1 MKKKLAL
8 AMVFSLTLGL
18 AACGSPDE
26 TSPVNSGEGGASV
39 SGDSGSASDTSGD
52 TSGSASESGSASGEV
67 SESGSM
73 SGSDSGET
81 SEDWNFEGVTLNIAH
96 STTGEV
102 GDALQAQ
109 FDAFCELTG
118 CKIEV
123 ELLSSNSE
131 ESVYT
136 LEVRAATGNLP
147 DLFQSSIGAQLD
159 KLDPAANIYDL
170 SGQDWIYENV
180 ASSYLDLVSDADT
193 GAVYCI
199 PLTTSNVAG
208 CFYNKKVYEE
218 LNLEVPLTWEAFL
231 DNCEVIKTQTD
242 KVPVV
247 TPYSDGAGAQILFLS
262 QYFYVHQEDPDFAD
276 KYTNR
281 EIELHDSETFM
292 RGLYKLNDLYT
303 RQYQSDDPLAVS
315 FEKSAADLAS
325 RDAVMTFSRTNLL
338 STLSNVAPDKTE
350 DIGFFPL
357 PDTSSDVRGVATWM
371 PVAWCVSKT
380 IAPEK
385 EACALALME
394 YLTTSEA
401 IDAYC
406 EVTTPTGAFMLN
418 NVALPDTIS
427 SAAKEAQEWV
437 AKAST
442 SVMEYSC
449 NIKGSNMV
457 TILQMA
463 ETGEYTPEEAISEI
477 EKDNAIDAR
486 QKGVA
491 GW

>member
-8 AMVFSLTLGL
+8 ALALSLTLGL

-26 TSPVNSGEGGASV
+26 SPSGSSGEKSEASV
-39 SGDSGSASDTSGD
+39 SGDVSGASDSSGD
-52 TSGSASESGSASGEV
+52 VSADGT
-67 SESGSM
+67 
-73 SGSDSGET
+73 SDS
-81 SEDWNFEGVTLNIAH
+81 SEESSGDNDAKTPEGWNFEGVTLNIAH

-109 FDAFCELTG
+109 LDAFCELTG

-170 SGQDWIYENV
+170 SGQDWIYKNV
-180 ASSYLDLVSDADT
+180 TSSYLDLVSDADT

-208 CFYNKKVYEE
+208 CFYNKKVYED
-218 LNLEVPLTWEAFL
+218 LKLEIPLTWEEFL
-231 DNCEVIKTQTD
+231 GNCEIIKTQTS

-247 TPYSDGAGAQILFLS
+247 TPYSDGAGSQILFLS

-276 KYTNR
+276 KYTNK
-281 EIELHDSETFM
+281 EIDLHDSETFM
-292 RGLYKLNDLYT
+292 RGLYKLNDLYAK
-303 RQYQSDDPLAVS
+303 QYQSEDPLAVS
-315 FEKSAADLAS
+315 FEKSATDLANG
-325 RDAVMTFSRTNLL
+325 DAVMTFSRTNIL
-338 STLSNVAPDKTE
+338 STLSNVAPDKID

-357 PDTSSDVRGVATWM
+357 PDTSADVRGVATWM
-371 PVAWCVSKT
+371 PVAWCMSKT

-406 EVTTPTGAFMLN
+406 EVTVPTGAFMLN
-418 NVALPDTIS
+418 GVELPDTI
-427 SAAKEAQEWV
+427 AAAAREAQEWV
-437 AKAST
+437 AKSST

>member
-8 AMVFSLTLGL
+8 ALVLSLTLGL
-18 AACGSPDE
+18 VACGSPDE
-26 TSPVNSGEGGASV
+26 SSSGSGKDQASA
-39 SGDSGSASDTSGD
+39 SGDESGSSDTSGD
-52 TSGSASESGSASGEV
+52 R
-67 SESGSM
+67 
-73 SGSDSGET
+73 
-81 SEDWNFEGVTLNIAH
+81 SEDEDGSSDASAESSGADGTETPEGWNFEGVPLNIAH

-109 FDAFCELTG
+109 LDAFSELTG

-170 SGQDWIYENV
+170 SGQDWIYQNV
-180 ASSYLDLVSDADT
+180 TSSYLDLVSDPET

-208 CFYNKKVYEE
+208 CFYNKKVYED
-218 LNLEVPLTWEAFL
+218 LKLEIPLTWEEFL
-231 DNCEVIKTQTD
+231 NNCEIIKTQTD

-276 KYTNR
+276 KYTNK
-281 EIELHDSETFM
+281 ETELHDSETFM
-292 RGLYKLNDLYT
+292 RGLHKLNDLYT
-303 RQYQSDDPLAVS
+303 KQYQSDDPLAVS
-315 FEKSAADLAS
+315 FEKSATDLANG
-325 RDAVMTFSRTNLL
+325 DAVMTFSRTNIL
-338 STLSNVAPDKTE
+338 STLSNVAPDKIE
-350 DIGFFPL
+350 EIGFFPL
-357 PDTSSDVRGVATWM
+357 PDTSPDVRGVATWM
-371 PVAWCVSKT
+371 PVAWCVSKN

-394 YLTTSEA
+394 YLTTGEA

-406 EVTTPTGAFMLN
+406 KVTVPTGAFMLN
-418 NVALPDTIS
+418 GVELPDTIS
-427 SAAKEAQEWV
+427 SAAREAQEWV
-437 AKAST
+437 AKSST

>member
-8 AMVFSLTLGL
+8 ALALSLTLGL
-18 AACGSPDE
+18 VACGSPDE
-26 TSPVNSGEGGASV
+26 PSSGNSGDKNGASV
-39 SGDSGSASDTSGD
+39 SGDVGGASDSSEEGSDAAGSVSGSSQESSGAD
-52 TSGSASESGSASGEV
+52 NAKTPEH
-67 SESGSM
+67 
-73 SGSDSGET
+73 
-81 SEDWNFEGVTLNIAH
+81 WNFEGVTLNIAH

-109 FDAFCELTG
+109 LDAFCELTG

-159 KLDPAANIYDL
+159 KLDPKANIYDL
-170 SGQDWIYENV
+170 SGQDWIRENV
-180 ASSYLDLVSDADT
+180 TSSYLDLVSDADT

-208 CFYNKKVYEE
+208 CFYNKKVYED
-218 LNLEVPLTWEAFL
+218 LQLEIPLTWEEFL
-231 DNCEVIKTQTD
+231 NNCEIIKTQTD

-247 TPYSDGAGAQILFLS
+247 TPYSDGAGSQILFLS

-303 RQYQSDDPLAVS
+303 KQYQSDDPLAVS
-315 FEKSAADLAS
+315 FEKSAADLANG
-325 RDAVMTFSRTNLL
+325 DAAMTFSRTNIL
-338 STLSNVAPDKTE
+338 STISNVAPDKID

-357 PDTSSDVRGVATWM
+357 PDTSAEVRGVATWM
-371 PVAWCVSKT
+371 PVAWCMSKT

-406 EVTTPTGAFMLN
+406 EVTVPIGAFMLN
-418 NVALPDTIS
+418 GVSLPDTIS
-427 SAAKEAQEWV
+427 AAAREAQEWV
-437 AKAST
+437 AKSST

-463 ETGEYTPEEAISEI
+463 ETGEYSPEEAISEI

>member
-8 AMVFSLTLGL
+8 ALALSLTMGL
-18 AACGSPDE
+18 VACGSPDE
-26 TSPVNSGEGGASV
+26 SPSGDSGGQSGASV
-39 SGDSGSASDTSGD
+39 SGDVGGSKDISKDAAD
-52 TSGSASESGSASGEV
+52 E
-67 SESGSM
+67 
-73 SGSDSGET
+73 SDS
-81 SEDWNFEGVTLNIAH
+81 SAEDSGADDAPEGWNFEGVTLNIAH

-109 FDAFCELTG
+109 LDAFCELTG

-159 KLDPAANIYDL
+159 KLDPGANIYDL
-170 SGQDWIYENV
+170 SGQDWIYKNV
-180 ASSYLDLVSDADT
+180 TSSYLDLVSDADT

-208 CFYNKKVYEE
+208 CFYNKKVYED
-218 LNLEVPLTWEAFL
+218 LKLEIPLTWEEFL
-231 DNCEVIKTQTD
+231 NNCETIKTQTD

-247 TPYSDGAGAQILFLS
+247 TPYSDGAGSQILFLS
-262 QYFYVHQEDPDFAD
+262 QYFYVRQEDPDFAD

-292 RGLYKLNDLYT
+292 RGLYKLNDLYAK
-303 RQYQSDDPLAVS
+303 QYQSEDPLAVS
-315 FEKSAADLAS
+315 FEKSATDLANG
-325 RDAVMTFSRTNLL
+325 DAVMTFSRTNIL
-338 STLSNVAPDKTE
+338 STLSNVAPDKID

-357 PDTSSDVRGVATWM
+357 PDTSPEVRGVATWM
-371 PVAWCVSKT
+371 PVAWCVSRN

-406 EVTTPTGAFMLN
+406 QVTVPTGAFMLN
-418 NVALPDTIS
+418 GVELPDTIS
-427 SAAKEAQEWV
+427 AAAREAQEWV
-437 AKAST
+437 AKSST

>member
-1 MKKKLAL
+1 MRKKSALAL
-8 AMVFSLTLGL
+8 MLSLVLGL
-18 AACGSPDE
+18 TACGGP
-26 TSPVNSGEGGASV
+26 
-39 SGDSGSASDTSGD
+39 
-52 TSGSASESGSASGEV
+52 ASEN
-67 SESGSM
+67 ESGAKES
-73 SGSDSGET
+73 SQENSSQENVASQET
-81 SEDWNFEGVTLNIAH
+81 GTGQETGTDNDEKWDFSGVTLNIAH

-109 FDAFCELTG
+109 LDAFEELTG
-118 CKIEV
+118 AKIEV

-147 DLFQSSIGAQLD
+147 DVFQSSIGAQLD
-159 KLDPAANIYDL
+159 KLDPAENIYDL
-170 SGQDWIYENV
+170 SGQDWIRENV
-180 ASSYLDLVSDADT
+180 ASSYIDLVSDKDT

-218 LNLEVPLTWEAFL
+218 LKLDIPATWEEFL
-231 DNCEVIKTQTD
+231 ANCETIKTETD

-262 QYFYVHQEDPDFAD
+262 QYFYVWNENPDFAD
-276 KYTNR
+276 QYTNR
-281 EIELHDSETFM
+281 EVELHDSETYM
-292 RGLYKLNDLYT
+292 RGLRKLNDLYEKG
-303 RQYQSDDPLAVS
+303 YQSEDPLAVS
-315 FEKSAADLAS
+315 FEQSAIDLANG
-325 RDAVMTFSRTNLL
+325 DAVMTFSRTNIMA
-338 STLSNVAPDKTE
+338 TLSNVAPDHVE

-357 PDTSSDVRGVATWM
+357 PDESSDVVGVATWM
-371 PVAWCVSKT
+371 PVAWCVSKNVD
-380 IAPEK
+380 PEK

-394 YLTTSEA
+394 YLTTAEA
-401 IDAYC
+401 VEKYC

-418 NVALPDTIS
+418 NVTLPDTIS
-427 SAAKEAQEWV
+427 SAAKQAQEWV
-437 AKAST
+437 AKSST

-457 TILQMA
+457 TILQML
-463 ETGEYTPEEAISEI
+463 ETGEYTPEEAIEEI
-477 EKDNAIDAR
+477 EKDNAIDAQ

>member
-1 MKKKLAL
+1 MQ
-8 AMVFSLTLGL
+8 
-18 AACGSPDE
+18 DR
-26 TSPVNSGEGGASV
+26 GGAAFV
-39 SGDSGSASDTSGD
+39 QFRGVRVHSGG
-52 TSGSASESGSASGEV
+52 ESGYGQSARPV
-67 SESGSM
+67 P
-73 SGSDSGET
+73 
-81 SEDWNFEGVTLNIAH
+81 
-96 STTGEV
+96 
-102 GDALQAQ
+102 
-109 FDAFCELTG
+109 ELH
-118 CKIEV
+118 
-123 ELLSSNSE
+123 
-131 ESVYT
+131 
-136 LEVRAATGNLP
+136 
-147 DLFQSSIGAQLD
+147 
-159 KLDPAANIYDL
+159 KLDPKANIYDL
-170 SGQDWIYENV
+170 SGQDWIRENV
-180 ASSYLDLVSDADT
+180 TSSYLDLVSDADT

-208 CFYNKKVYEE
+208 CFYNKKVYED
-218 LNLEVPLTWEAFL
+218 LQLEIPLTWEEFL
-231 DNCEVIKTQTD
+231 NNCEIIKTQTD

-247 TPYSDGAGAQILFLS
+247 TPYSDGAGSQILFLS

-303 RQYQSDDPLAVS
+303 KQYQSDDPLAVS
-315 FEKSAADLAS
+315 FEKSAADLANG
-325 RDAVMTFSRTNLL
+325 DAAMTFSRTNIL
-338 STLSNVAPDKTE
+338 STISNVAPDKID

-357 PDTSSDVRGVATWM
+357 PDTSAEVRGVATWM
-371 PVAWCVSKT
+371 PVAWCMSKT

-401 IDAYC
+401 IDADC
-406 EVTTPTGAFMLN
+406 EVTVPTGAFMLN
-418 NVALPDTIS
+418 GVSLPDTIS
-427 SAAKEAQEWV
+427 AAAREAQEWV
-437 AKAST
+437 AKSST

-463 ETGEYTPEEAISEI
+463 ETGEYSPEEAISEI

>member
-8 AMVFSLTLGL
+8 ALSLSLILGL
-18 AACGSPDE
+18 TACG
-26 TSPVNSGEGGASV
+26 NSGS
-39 SGDSGSASDTSGD
+39 SD
-52 TSGSASESGSASGEV
+52 ASESIADRGNNASAASNA
-67 SESGSM
+67 ESAAS
-73 SGSDSGET
+73 SDTGTDNS
-81 SEDWNFEGVTLNIAH
+81 DKWNFSGITLNIAH

-109 FDAFCELTG
+109 FDAFEELTG

-123 ELLSSNSE
+123 ELLSTNSE

-147 DLFQSSIGAQLD
+147 DIFQSSIGAQLD

-180 ASSYLDLVSDADT
+180 ASSYIDLVSDADT

-208 CFYNKKVYEE
+208 CFYNKPVYEE
-218 LNLEVPLTWEAFL
+218 LNLEIPTTWEEFL
-231 DNCEVIKTQTD
+231 ANCEIIKSTTD
-242 KVPVV
+242 KVPVA
-247 TPYSDGAGAQILFLS
+247 TPYSDGAGSQILFLS
-262 QYFYVHQEDPDFAD
+262 QYFYVWNEDPDFAD

-281 EIELHDSETFM
+281 QIELHDSESYM

-303 RQYQSDDPLAVS
+303 KGYQSEDPLAVS
-315 FEKSAADLAS
+315 FEQSAADLANG
-325 RDAVMTFSRTNLL
+325 DAVMTFSRTNIMA
-338 STLSNVAPDKTE
+338 TISNIAPDHVE

-357 PDTSSDVRGVATWM
+357 PDETPEVLGVATWM
-371 PVAWCVSKT
+371 PVAWCVSAG
-380 IAPEK
+380 IDQEK

-394 YLTTSEA
+394 YLTTSDAVE
-401 IDAYC
+401 AYC

-418 NVALPDTIS
+418 NVTLPDTIS
-427 SAAKEAQEWV
+427 GAAKEAQEWV
-437 AKAST
+437 ARSST

-463 ETGEYTPEEAISEI
+463 ETGEYTPEQAISEI
-477 EKDNAIDAR
+477 EKDNTIDAQ

>member
-8 AMVFSLTLGL
+8 ALSLSLILGL
-18 AACGSPDE
+18 TACG
-26 TSPVNSGEGGASV
+26 
-39 SGDSGSASDTSGD
+39 GDSGSSDAPASTADT
-52 TSGSASESGSASGEV
+52 GSVSAQVNEESSAASETGTAAAGD
-67 SESGSM
+67 SM
-73 SGSDSGET
+73 DFS
-81 SEDWNFEGVTLNIAH
+81 GVTLNIAH

-109 FDAFCELTG
+109 FDAFEEMTG
-118 CKIEV
+118 CTIEV
-123 ELLSSNSE
+123 EMLSSNTE

-147 DLFQSSIGAQLD
+147 DIFQSSIGAQLD

-180 ASSYLDLVSDADT
+180 ASSYLDLVSDQET

-208 CFYNKKVYEE
+208 CFYNKAVYEE
-218 LNLEVPLTWEAFL
+218 LNLEIPTTWDEFL
-231 DNCEVIKTQTD
+231 ANCEVVKTTTD

-247 TPYSDGAGAQILFLS
+247 TPYSDGASAQIVFLS
-262 QYFYVHQEDPDFAD
+262 QYFYVWNEDPDFAD

-281 EIELHDSETFM
+281 EIELHDSETYM
-292 RGLYKLNDLYT
+292 RGLTKLYDLYT
-303 RQYQSDDPLAVS
+303 NGYQSEDPLAISV
-315 FEKSAADLAS
+315 EQAATDLANG
-325 RDAVMTFSRTNLL
+325 DAVMTFSRTNLMA
-338 STLSNVAPDKTE
+338 TLSNVAPDQVE
-350 DIGFFPL
+350 NIGFFPL
-357 PDTSSDVRGVATWM
+357 PDESSDVLGVATWM
-371 PVAWCVSKT
+371 PVAWCVSAN
-380 IAPEK
+380 IDPEK

-394 YLTTSEA
+394 YLTTSEGV
-401 IDAYC
+401 DAYC

-418 NVALPDTIS
+418 NVTLPDTIS

-437 AKAST
+437 AKSST
-442 SVMEYSC
+442 SVMEYTC

-457 TILQMA
+457 TILQML
-463 ETGEYTPEEAISEI
+463 ETGEHTPEEAIAEI
-477 EKDNAIDAR
+477 EKDNAIDAQ
-486 QKGVA
+486 QKGVE

>member
-8 AMVFSLTLGL
+8 ALALSCTLGL
-18 AACGSPDE
+18 AACGSPG
-26 TSPVNSGEGGASV
+26 TSSSADPGTESSSSV
-39 SGDSGSASDTSGD
+39 SQEPAGSLAAS
-52 TSGSASESGSASGEV
+52 
-67 SESGSM
+67 
-73 SGSDSGET
+73 SDSVQFE
-81 SEDWNFEGVTLNIAH
+81 EDQEWNFEGVTLNIAH

-109 FDAFCELTG
+109 LDAFSELTG
-118 CKIEV
+118 CKIKV

-170 SGQDWIYENV
+170 SGQDWIRENV
-180 ASSYLDLVSDADT
+180 ASSYLDLVSDAD
-193 GAVYCI
+193 GNAVYCI

-208 CFYNKKVYEE
+208 CFYNRKVYEE
-218 LNLEVPLTWEAFL
+218 LNLEIPTTWEEFL
-231 DNCEVIKTQTD
+231 DNCETIKTSTD

-247 TPYSDGAGAQILFLS
+247 TPYSDGAGSQILFLS
-262 QYFYVHQEDPDFAD
+262 QYYYVWNEDPGFAE

-281 EIELHDSETFM
+281 EVELHDSETFM
-292 RGLYKLNDLYT
+292 RGLRKLNDLYT
-303 RQYQSDDPLAVS
+303 KGYQSDDPLAVS
-315 FEKSAADLAS
+315 FEKSAIDLANG
-325 RDAVMTFSRTNLL
+325 DAVMTFSRTNIM
-338 STLSNVAPDKTE
+338 STISNVAPDKAG

-357 PDTSSDVRGVATWM
+357 PDTSSEVRGVAAWM
-371 PVAWCVSKT
+371 PVAWCMSKN

-394 YLTTSEA
+394 YLTTGEA

-406 EVTTPTGAFMLN
+406 QVTTPTGAFMLN
-418 NVALPDTIS
+418 NVTLPDTIS
-427 SAAKEAQEWV
+427 DAAREAQEWV
-437 AKAST
+437 AKSST

-463 ETGEYTPEEAISEI
+463 ETGEYTPEEAIAEI
-477 EKDNAIDAR
+477 EKDNTIDAQ

>member
-8 AMVFSLTLGL
+8 ALVLSLTLGL
-18 AACGSPDE
+18 VACGSPD
-26 TSPVNSGEGGASV
+26 GGAS
-39 SGDSGSASDTSGD
+39 SDSGGK
-52 TSGSASESGSASGEV
+52 GSVSASGE
-67 SESGSM
+67 ESGPS
-73 SGSDSGET
+73 SSPSDASKDASAADGTET
-81 SEDWNFEGVTLNIAH
+81 PEGWNFKGVTLNIAH

-109 FDAFCELTG
+109 LDAFSELTG

-180 ASSYLDLVSDADT
+180 TSSYLDLVSDAET

-208 CFYNKKVYEE
+208 CFYNKKVYED
-218 LNLEVPLTWEAFL
+218 LKLEIPLTWEEFL
-231 DNCEVIKTQTD
+231 NNCEIIKTQTD

-262 QYFYVHQEDPDFAD
+262 QYFYVHQEDPGFAD
-276 KYTNR
+276 KYTNK

-292 RGLYKLNDLYT
+292 RGLHKLNDLYVK
-303 RQYQSDDPLAVS
+303 QYQSDDPLAVS
-315 FEKSAADLAS
+315 FEKSATDLANG
-325 RDAVMTFSRTNLL
+325 DAVMTFSRTNIL
-338 STLSNVAPDKTE
+338 STLSNVAPDKIE

-357 PDTSSDVRGVATWM
+357 PDTSADVRGVATWM
-371 PVAWCVSKT
+371 PVAWCVSKN

-394 YLTTSEA
+394 YLTTTEA

-406 EVTTPTGAFMLN
+406 EVTVPTGAFMLN
-418 NVALPDTIS
+418 GVELPDTIS
-427 SAAKEAQEWV
+427 SAAREAQDWV
-437 AKAST
+437 AKSST

-463 ETGEYTPEEAISEI
+463 ETGEYTPAEAISEI